1 MEQEK
6 RMVKGY
12 EVVQAIEIGK
22 VEVILAVD
30 EQQDKP
36 YLVCYCTR
44 QNPLSMEQ
52 YYGAEQGTDYLKA
65 IQDFTE
71 RIQDEV
77 ASLQKERAKLPLNMP
92 VLTFNECHALTSES
106 HLENELLAIRP
117 ERLRPEY
124 RAAHHQLVVA
134 IGGFGMSPH
143 ARGRAVYVRNVYS
156 GKEQRWNRDDMLG
169 SVKSEHIPPWAQQ
182 RIEQQQA
189 LEKKRSIQHK
199 DVR

>member
-1 MEQEK
+1 MAQEK
-6 RMVKGY
+6 RVVKGY

-22 VEVILAVD
+22 VEVILAVA
-30 EQQDKP
+30 EQQNKP

-44 QNPLSMEQ
+44 QNLLSMEQ
-52 YYGAEQGTDYLKA
+52 YYGAESGNDYLMA
-65 IQDFTE
+65 MQDFTE

-77 ASLQKERAKLPLNMP
+77 AALQQERANLLLDMP
-92 VLTFNECHALTSES
+92 VLTANECYALTSEANF
-106 HLENELLAIRP
+106 ENELLAIRP

-143 ARGRAVYVRNVYS
+143 SRGRTVYVRNVYS

-169 SVKSEHIPPWAQQ
+169 SVKPEHIPRWVQQ
-182 RIEQQQA
+182 RLEQQQA
-189 LEKKRSIQHK
+189 PEKKRAQQRV
-199 DVR
+199 DAR

>member
-6 RMVKGY
+6 RTVKGY

-22 VEVILAVD
+22 VEVILAVA

-52 YYGAEQGTDYLKA
+52 YYGAESGNDYLEA
-65 IQDFTE
+65 MQDFTE

-77 ASLQKERAKLPLNMP
+77 ASLQQERATLPLDMP
-92 VLTFNECHALTSES
+92 VLTANECHPLTSEANI
-106 HLENELLAIRP
+106 ENELLAIRP

-134 IGGFGMSPH
+134 IGGFGISPH
-143 ARGRAVYVRNVYS
+143 SRGRAVYVRNVYS
-156 GKEQRWNRDDMLG
+156 GKEQRWNRDDVLG
-169 SVKSEHIPPWAQQ
+169 SVKPEYIPPWAQQ

-189 LEKKRSIQHK
+189 SEKKRSIQHK
-199 DVR
+199 DAR

>member
-1 MEQEK
+1 MEQDK

-12 EVVQAIEIGK
+12 EVVQVIEIGK
-22 VEVILAVD
+22 VEVILAVA

-52 YYGAEQGTDYLKA
+52 YYGAESGNDYLKA
-65 IQDFTE
+65 MQDFTG

-77 ASLQKERAKLPLNMP
+77 ASLQQERAELPLDMP
-92 VLTFNECHALTSES
+92 VLTANECHALTSEANI
-106 HLENELLAIRP
+106 ENELLAIRP

-169 SVKSEHIPPWAQQ
+169 SVKLEHIPPWAHQ

-189 LEKKRSIQHK
+189 SEKKRANQRS
-199 DVR
+199 DAR